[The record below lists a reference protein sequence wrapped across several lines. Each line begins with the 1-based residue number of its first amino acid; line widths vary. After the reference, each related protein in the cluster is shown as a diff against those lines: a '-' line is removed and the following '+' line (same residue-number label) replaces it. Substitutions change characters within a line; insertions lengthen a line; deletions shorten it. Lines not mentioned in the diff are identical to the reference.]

1 METLG
6 ADIDSLVS
14 SRKIGGNHDVRRY
27 GFTPASGFWG
37 LLTINRNGAH
47 DQPERCSRWPGIG
60 AHDRPELVLT
70 MRRNTQNIKEHQNT
84 FFDIGPKTNRIGANL
99 RTHFRK

>member
-70 MRRNTQNIKEHQNT
+70 MRRNTQDIAISTLSIDQNVQNT
-84 FFDIGPKTNRIGANL
+84 RAEARLPPQ
-99 RTHFRK
+99 